1 MAVLFDIFLIKRKV
15 FMDNLFKY
23 DNKFFEILG
32 KITDVVILNLL
43 FIISCLPIITI
54 GTSITASYSVAMRMV
69 KDQETYITREF
80 IKRFKEN
87 FKTSTIVWSIM
98 LIIGGVLGFDFYMS
112 KLVLNESISKVL
124 QLVFTVI
131 SIIYI
136 FTLTYVF
143 PIISKFENTIKNT
156 MINSTLMSIQNLP
169 YTVIMVILN
178 LSPILLMSLF
188 SSYWGQII
196 FFYIVIGF
204 GVITY
209 INSIFFE
216 KIFNK
221 FIN

>member
-1 MAVLFDIFLIKRKV
+1 
-15 FMDNLFKY
+15 MDNLFKY

>member
-1 MAVLFDIFLIKRKV
+1 
-15 FMDNLFKY
+15 MDNLFRY

-32 KITDVVILNLL
+32 KIADVVILNLL
-43 FIISCLPIITI
+43 CIISCLPIVTI
-54 GTSITASYSVAMRMV
+54 GASITAAYSIAMKMV
-69 KDQETYITREF
+69 KDEETYITKEF

-98 LIIGGVLGFDFYMS
+98 LIIGGVLLFDFYMS

-124 QLVFTVI
+124 QLIFTMI

-136 FTLTYVF
+136 FTLIYVF
-143 PIISKFENTIKNT
+143 PMISKFENTIKNT
-156 MINSTLMSIQNLP
+156 MINSTLISIQNLP
-169 YTVIMVILN
+169 YTVMMVILN
-178 LSPILLMSLF
+178 LSPLLLISLF

-196 FFYIVIGF
+196 FFYTVIGF
-204 GVITY
+204 GIITY

>member
-1 MAVLFDIFLIKRKV
+1 
-15 FMDNLFKY
+15 MDNLFKY

-87 FKTSTIVWSIM
+87 FKTSTIVLSIM

>member
-1 MAVLFDIFLIKRKV
+1 
-15 FMDNLFKY
+15 MDNLFRY

-32 KITDVVILNLL
+32 KITDVIILNLL
-43 FIISCLPIITI
+43 CIISCLPIVTI
-54 GTSITASYSVAMRMV
+54 GASITASYSIAMKMV
-69 KDQETYITREF
+69 KDEETYITKEF

-98 LIIGGVLGFDFYMS
+98 LIIGVLLLFDFYMS

-124 QLVFTVI
+124 QLVFTTI

-156 MINSTLMSIQNLP
+156 MINSTLISIQNLP
-169 YTVIMVILN
+169 YTIIMVILN
-178 LSPILLMSLF
+178 LSPLLLVNLF
-188 SSYWGQII
+188 SIYWGHII
-196 FFYIVIGF
+196 FFYTVIGF
-204 GVITY
+204 GIIIY

>member
-1 MAVLFDIFLIKRKV
+1 
-15 FMDNLFKY
+15 MDNLFRY

-32 KITDVVILNLL
+32 KIADVVILNLL
-43 FIISCLPIITI
+43 CIISCLPIVTI
-54 GTSITASYSVAMRMV
+54 GASITAAYSIAMKMV
-69 KDQETYITREF
+69 KDEETYITKEF
-80 IKRFKEN
+80 IKKFKEN

-98 LIIGGVLGFDFYMS
+98 LIIGGVLLFDFYMS

-124 QLVFTVI
+124 QLIFTMI

-136 FTLTYVF
+136 FTLIYVF
-143 PIISKFENTIKNT
+143 PMISKFENTIKNT
-156 MINSTLMSIQNLP
+156 MINSTLISIQNLP
-169 YTVIMVILN
+169 YTVMMVILN
-178 LSPILLMSLF
+178 LSPLLLISLF

-196 FFYIVIGF
+196 FFYTVIGF
-204 GVITY
+204 GIITY